1 MPELYTR
8 WLLGHNIDKTVDAYF
23 KPNIK
28 AIKNDYTQII
38 PQLSIEKVEAKTVT
52 TKEYDNLLKDL
63 QNEKQKRKEQEQEQE
78 ELKHRIDIMEKLQ
91 ANQEFQNDMSKD

>member
-63 QNEKQKRKEQEQEQE
+63 QNEKQKRKEQE

>member
-38 PQLSIEKVEAKTVT
+38 LQLSIEKVEAKTVT

-63 QNEKQKRKEQEQEQE
+63 QNEKQKRKEQE